1 MLEEQNEELR
11 NNNEHRVNL
20 EMKTLEAKLEEVER
34 EKKDLIRTNQITQ
47 MKYDRFEQE
56 KEAKT
61 IAKEKIKLLT
71 KEIRDAN
78 MEKKRLSEKL
88 SKWYLEIS
96 R

>member
-88 SKWYLEIS
+88 SK
-96 R
+96 